1 MVRKDVQAAPAYEP
15 PAVEDLPTDGPSSVC
30 AMIVPISPTE

>member
-1 MVRKDVQAAPAYEP
+1 MDPAPYEP

-30 AMIVPISPTE
+30 AMIAPISPTE